1 MTKVEGQVAKRDTEL
16 SGLTRMIASYEGD
29 YARVLPSHV
38 PPSTFVRLAQG
49 VLRRNEDLAKAAMG
63 NPNSLLVTLLDCA
76 ELGHRPGSDEYALTM
91 RRVNS
96 VPTIVGI
103 EQYQGVMERMFR
115 AGAVLSIKCEVV
127 RSNDHFDWAPTRM
140 QVPIHEYDA
149 LASAEN
155 RGELVGVYAY
165 AEMQSGMQAGATSR
179 VVVMAADEVAR
190 HRAYAGTP
198 KFWDAWPDP
207 MWRKTALHELEK
219 WVPTSSEYL
228 MHRARAGAAAE
239 AATRPGAQAS
249 SATEQTS
256 LHPQAPT
263 SGVIEGQAT
272 VDGPEPAEADC
283 PEAAKP
289 GDGGNK

>member
-16 SGLTRMIASYEGD
+16 SGLTRMVASYEGD

-49 VLRRNEDLAKAAMG
+49 ILRRNDDLAKAAME

-91 RRVNS
+91 RKVNS
-96 VPTIVGI
+96 VRTIVGI

-140 QVPIHEYDA
+140 RVPIHEYDA
-149 LASAEN
+149 LTTAEA
-155 RGELVGVYAY
+155 RGELLGVYAY
-165 AEMQSGMQAGATSR
+165 AEMQSGATSR

-190 HRAYAGTP
+190 HRALAGTS
-198 KFWDAWPDP
+198 KFWDAWPDA

-219 WVPTSSEYL
+219 WVPTSAEYL
-228 MHRARAGAAAE
+228 MQRARAASAADIAAPEDAAAGDKE
-239 AATRPGAQAS
+239 QANQRP
-249 SATEQTS
+249 TV
-256 LHPQAPT
+256 
-263 SGVIEGQAT
+263 SGVVDEGQAT
-272 VDGPEPAEADC
+272 VDEPEPAETD
-283 PEAAKP
+283 
-289 GDGGNK
+289 